1 MQPIPLAELS
11 LFKRQFHQLSGYNL
25 ENYKNVQMDRRL
37 QEYMQAA
44 RCETLQAFF
53 DYLRDRPAEVRR
65 FLDELSIN
73 VSEFFR
79 NPERFQELRQKI
91 LPELLSKRSRLR
103 IWSAGCSVGAEIFS
117 LVILMEHLGIADHCH
132 FVASDIDREAV
143 EQARSGIFLPD
154 LLQNVNKTDI
164 STFFEPCSLNNRHD
178 AYCFKPQWRQK
189 VHFIH
194 HDLLQDD
201 YPGNFD
207 LIACR
212 NVMIYFTREAKHRVY
227 QHFYQSLREGGVL
240 FVGGAEQ
247 LIQAQEIG
255 YNRLSSYFY
264 QRQKLGRV

>member
-1 MQPIPLAELS
+1 
-11 LFKRQFHQLSGYNL
+11 
-25 ENYKNVQMDRRL
+25 
-37 QEYMQAA
+37 
-44 RCETLQAFF
+44 
-53 DYLRDRPAEVRR
+53 
-65 FLDELSIN
+65 
-73 VSEFFR
+73 
-79 NPERFQELRQKI
+79 
-91 LPELLSKRSRLR
+91 
-103 IWSAGCSVGAEIFS
+103 
-117 LVILMEHLGIADHCH
+117 
-132 FVASDIDREAV
+132 
-143 EQARSGIFLPD
+143 
-154 LLQNVNKTDI
+154 
-164 STFFEPCSLNNRHD
+164 
-178 AYCFKPQWRQK
+178 